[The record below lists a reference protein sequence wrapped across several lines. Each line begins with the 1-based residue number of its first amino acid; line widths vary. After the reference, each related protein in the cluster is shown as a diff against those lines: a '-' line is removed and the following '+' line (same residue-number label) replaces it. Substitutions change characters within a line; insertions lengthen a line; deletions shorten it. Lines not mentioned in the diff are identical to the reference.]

1 MPAVRTVLVSGAGIA
16 GPTLAHWL
24 HHHGIDATVVEKA
37 PVPRNGGYAIDLRGV
52 ALDVAERTGVLDQIR
67 AASTQMH
74 RGTLLGRDGN
84 STLRF
89 TPSLGSSHGRS
100 TEILRGDLVHLLHTA
115 TTAHTEYLYDDSIVD
130 IAQEPDRV
138 RVTFQRS
145 RPREFDLV
153 VGADGLHSHTREL
166 AFGPEGP
173 LRHDLGGHLSIFT
186 APDHLGLDREVLLYN
201 TPGKL
206 IGMYQTPRA
215 DGVKVILGLH
225 SSAEDTIDREPVAQ
239 QRAFLKERFVDNGW
253 ETDTLLDAM
262 DHASDFYFDSMTQ
275 IRMEDWSTGRVT
287 LLGDAGHCASPLS
300 GQGTSLAMV
309 GAYVLAQELARHERV
324 TPALQ
329 AYRVRMLPYV
339 RANQAI
345 AHTGLKF
352 LAPRTQLGITAR
364 NVLVKYA
371 APISALNVF
380 DTKLM
385 KAAEAIDL
393 DVPTPIRP

>member
-1 MPAVRTVLVSGAGIA
+1 
-16 GPTLAHWL
+16 
-24 HHHGIDATVVEKA
+24 
-37 PVPRNGGYAIDLRGV
+37 
-52 ALDVAERTGVLDQIR
+52 
-67 AASTQMH
+67 
-74 RGTLLGRDGN
+74 
-84 STLRF
+84 
-89 TPSLGSSHGRS
+89 
-100 TEILRGDLVHLLHTA
+100 
-115 TTAHTEYLYDDSIVD
+115 TEYLYDDSIVD

-345 AHTGLKF
+345 AHPGPKL
-352 LAPRTQLGITAR
+352 LAPRHRPHRTQVPRPTHTTRHHGTQRPRQVRRTDLGPERLRHQTHEGRRGDRPRPAH
-364 NVLVKYA
+364 
-371 APISALNVF
+371 P
-380 DTKLM
+380 DTSLTGKHPR
-385 KAAEAIDL
+385 ER
-393 DVPTPIRP
+393 PTETPITPPRRGSTP